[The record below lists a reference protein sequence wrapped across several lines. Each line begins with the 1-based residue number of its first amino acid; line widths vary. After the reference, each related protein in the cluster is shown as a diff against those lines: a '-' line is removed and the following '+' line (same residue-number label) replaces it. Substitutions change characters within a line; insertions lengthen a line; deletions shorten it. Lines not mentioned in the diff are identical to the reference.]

1 MIIIQPIDVTDA
13 NLTTDVPLSEI
24 EWTAGTTP
32 EGEERRIGN
41 DLYRA
46 VIETADDPVTGV
58 DADPPTWIR
67 IGVVNRFQMFDEFY
81 HSQTVRVDQI
91 EVTIQPT
98 EIVNSVTLLNLD
110 ALSARVTV
118 NDGAGGTLYDE
129 TRSLLDN
136 SQVVDYWEYFFSP
149 ILRRRDVTFI
159 DLPSYSQPVTIT
171 VTGAAGAEVS
181 VGGAFIGRQR
191 IIGEAV
197 YGTRRDL
204 LNFSTKERD
213 QFGRF
218 NIVSRNKAKLVTY
231 EVAVETRNNDYV
243 ADFLEDVADV
253 PCIYIGDPT
262 RGGTITYGYPRDFG
276 FPYETPSISKLS
288 LEVESVT

>member
-1 MIIIQPIDVTDA
+1 MIIIEPIDVTEA
-13 NLTTDVPLSEI
+13 NMTTDVPLSET

-32 EGEERRIGN
+32 EGEDRRIGK

-58 DADPPTWIR
+58 NADPPTWIR

-81 HSQTVRVDQI
+81 HSQTVATERI
-91 EVTIQPT
+91 EVTVQPS
-98 EIVNSVTLLNLD
+98 EVVNSVTLLNLD
-110 ALSARVTV
+110 ALEVRVQIE
-118 NDGAGGTLYDE
+118 DGQGGTLYDE
-129 TRSLLDN
+129 TKSLLDN

-159 DLPSYSQPVTIT
+159 DLPAYSQPVRIS
-171 VTGAAGAEVS
+171 VIGSTGGEVRI
-181 VGGAFIGRQR
+181 GGAFIGRQR

-218 NIVSRNKAKLVTY
+218 QIVSRHKAKLVSY
-231 EVAVETRNNDYV
+231 DVAVKTRNNDYV

-253 PCIYIGDPT
+253 PCIYIGDPE